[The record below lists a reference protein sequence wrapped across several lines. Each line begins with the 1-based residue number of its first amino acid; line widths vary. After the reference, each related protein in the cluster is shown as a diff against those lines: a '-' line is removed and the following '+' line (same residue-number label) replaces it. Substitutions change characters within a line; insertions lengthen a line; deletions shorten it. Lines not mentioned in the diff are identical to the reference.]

1 MYACCINKKEIM
13 SQYVID
19 YAIVDND
26 GRILMFG
33 KSLTRPTQEGFQTLD
48 TAPPDIDHYWSG
60 VGWVAIPTSP
70 SPEHIFDYTTKQW
83 VDPRTLDDHKSA
95 KWKEIKR
102 QRDVAE
108 FATFTY
114 NNMEFDGDLDA
125 QRRLTAYIS
134 VSKSSIA
141 AGQPFEAEFTL
152 ANNTNVTLTAQ
163 DFVGIELAKV
173 QAVAAT
179 FNHASALRDQI
190 DAATT
195 VQEVEAIT
203 W

>member
-1 MYACCINKKEIM
+1 MTEIRE
-13 SQYVID
+13 
-19 YAIVDND
+19 YAIVTSD
-26 GRILMFG
+26 GEVVRHGKAVVLPEPPQGCLRLIGVLPPNAPSYWNGEVFIL
-33 KSLTRPTQEGFQTLD
+33 K
-48 TAPPDIDHYWSG
+48 PP
-60 VGWVAIPTSP
+60 PP
-70 SPEHIFDYTTKQW
+70 SAHHIFDYTTKQW

-125 QRRLTAYIS
+125 QRRLAAYIS

-179 FNHASALRDQI
+179 FNHASALRAQI

-195 VQEVEAIT
+195 VQEVESIT

>member
-1 MYACCINKKEIM
+1 MTEIRE
-13 SQYVID
+13 YT
-19 YAIVDND
+19 IVTSD
-26 GRILMFG
+26 GEVVRHGKAGVLPEPPQGCLRLIGVLPPNAPSYWDGEVFIL
-33 KSLTRPTQEGFQTLD
+33 K
-48 TAPPDIDHYWSG
+48 PP
-60 VGWVAIPTSP
+60 PP
-70 SPEHIFDYTTKQW
+70 SAHHIFDYNTKQW

-173 QAVAAT
+173 QSVAAA
-179 FNHASALRDQI
+179 FNHASALRAQI

-195 VQEVEAIT
+195 VQEVEDIT

>member
-1 MYACCINKKEIM
+1 MIHYAEYDASGKYIVKGSTWLMDEVEASNGGFIYFGEVDPLTQYHDVVIN
-13 SQYVID
+13 
-19 YAIVDND
+19 
-26 GRILMFG
+26 
-33 KSLTRPTQEGFQTLD
+33 
-48 TAPPDIDHYWSG
+48 AP
-60 VGWVAIPTSP
+60 VALPERP
-70 SPEHIFDYTTKQW
+70 SPNHRFDYSTKAW
-83 VDPRTLDDHKSA
+83 TDTRTSDDHKSA

-102 QRDVAE
+102 QRDAAE

-125 QRRLTAYIS
+125 QRRLAAYIS

-173 QAVAAT
+173 LAVAAT

>member
-1 MYACCINKKEIM
+1 MTNYWIEVFPNGNICSCGSFPIGMYPEPKWGGSVVQVDSLCDPSTSLFLEG
-13 SQYVID
+13 
-19 YAIVDND
+19 AIVP
-26 GRILMFG
+26 LPS
-33 KSLTRPTQEGFQTLD
+33 K
-48 TAPPDIDHYWSG
+48 
-60 VGWVAIPTSP
+60 P
-70 SPEHIFDYTTKQW
+70 SPEYLFDYTTKQW

-102 QRDVAE
+102 QRDIAE

-125 QRRLTAYIS
+125 QRRLAAYIS

-179 FNHASALRDQI
+179 FNHASALRAQI

-195 VQEVEAIT
+195 VQEVEVIT

>member
-1 MYACCINKKEIM
+1 MK
-13 SQYVID
+13 
-19 YAIVDND
+19 YAIYKEDPGPILRIVSNYNWQVRD
-26 GRILMFG
+26 GEHYL
-33 KSLTRPTQEGFQTLD
+33 GFTETLD
-48 TAPPDIDHYWSG
+48 DSTHYVKSGNLIKYPPR
-60 VGWVAIPTSP
+60 P
-70 SPEHIFDYTTKQW
+70 SKYHIFDYTTKQW

-95 KWKEIKR
+95 RWKEIKR

-195 VQEVEAIT
+195 VQGVESIT

>member
-1 MYACCINKKEIM
+1 MINIT
-13 SQYVID
+13 
-19 YAIVDND
+19 
-26 GRILMFG
+26 
-33 KSLTRPTQEGFQTLD
+33 LTRIDSNGVPSGTYSGCEETVNRNCEGWATVQG
-48 TAPPDIDHYWSG
+48 PPGGDWWDSELSQWR
-60 VGWVAIPTSP
+60 VKPVQP
-70 SPEHIFDYTTKQW
+70 SPHHTFDYTAKQW

-125 QRRLTAYIS
+125 QRRLAAYIS

-163 DFVGIELAKV
+163 DFVGIELTKV
-173 QAVAAT
+173 QAVAAA
-179 FNHASALRDQI
+179 FNHASALRAQI

>member
-1 MYACCINKKEIM
+1 MIDFFIYKPSGEIIC
-13 SQYVID
+13 S
-19 YAIVDND
+19 
-26 GRILMFG
+26 GRCPQNILEMQG
-33 KSLTRPTQEGFQTLD
+33 AHLEGVTVQEGVASWETDYILD
-48 TAPPDIDHYWSG
+48 GNVTPKGVPPSAD
-60 VGWVAIPTSP
+60 
-70 SPEHIFDYTTKQW
+70 HIFDYTTKQW

-95 KWKEIKR
+95 KWKEIKC

-125 QRRLTAYIS
+125 QRRLAAYIS

-179 FNHASALRDQI
+179 FNHASALRAQI

>member
-1 MYACCINKKEIM
+1 MVEIRE
-13 SQYVID
+13 YT
-19 YAIVDND
+19 IVTSD
-26 GRILMFG
+26 GEVVRHGKAEVLPEPPQGCLRMLGALPPNAPSYWDGEVFIL
-33 KSLTRPTQEGFQTLD
+33 K
-48 TAPPDIDHYWSG
+48 PP
-60 VGWVAIPTSP
+60 PP
-70 SPEHIFDYTTKQW
+70 SAHHIFDYTTKQW
-83 VDPRTLDDHKSA
+83 VDPRTLGDHKSA

-114 NNMEFDGDLDA
+114 NNMEFDGDFDA
-125 QRRLTAYIS
+125 QRRLASYIS

-179 FNHASALRDQI
+179 FNHASALRAQI

-195 VQEVEAIT
+195 VQEVESIT

>member
-1 MYACCINKKEIM
+1 M
-13 SQYVID
+13 SKFS
-19 YAIVDND
+19 N
-26 GRILMFG
+26 
-33 KSLTRPTQEGFQTLD
+33 
-48 TAPPDIDHYWSG
+48 
-60 VGWVAIPTSP
+60 
-70 SPEHIFDYTTKQW
+70 YTTKQRI
-83 VDPRTLDDHKSA
+83 DPRTLDDHKSA

-179 FNHASALRDQI
+179 FNHASALRAQI

-195 VQEVEAIT
+195 VQEVEDIT

>member
-1 MYACCINKKEIM
+1 MSEFASTFQFTLVDQYGKIM
-13 SQYVID
+13 QM
-19 YAIVDND
+19 
-26 GRILMFG
+26 GRAMELPDPG
-33 KSLTRPTQEGFQTLD
+33 ELTLLEEN
-48 TAPPDIDHYWSG
+48 APSIDHYYANGQWLTKPEKPSEKYI
-60 VGWVAIPTSP
+60 WDWPTQ
-70 SPEHIFDYTTKQW
+70 QW

-108 FATFTY
+108 FTTFTY

-173 QAVAAT
+173 QAVAAA
-179 FNHASALRDQI
+179 FNHASALRAQI

-195 VQEVEAIT
+195 VQEVESIT

>member
-1 MYACCINKKEIM
+1 MTEIRE
-13 SQYVID
+13 YT
-19 YAIVDND
+19 IVTSD
-26 GRILMFG
+26 GEVVRHGKAVVLPEPPQGCLRLIGVLPPNAPSYWDGEVFIL
-33 KSLTRPTQEGFQTLD
+33 K
-48 TAPPDIDHYWSG
+48 PP
-60 VGWVAIPTSP
+60 PP
-70 SPEHIFDYTTKQW
+70 SANHIFDYTTKQW
-83 VDPRTLDDHKSA
+83 VDPCTLDDHKSA

-179 FNHASALRDQI
+179 FNHASTIRDQI

>member
-1 MYACCINKKEIM
+1 MNIHITIYNKET
-13 SQYVID
+13 
-19 YAIVDND
+19 
-26 GRILMFG
+26 G
-33 KSLTRPTQEGFQTLD
+33 KIRGITVCNEDSKLNQCLDSEWFIEGSFDPFTHYMD
-48 TAPPDIDHYWSG
+48 VEKNEVRAMPP
-60 VGWVAIPTSP
+60 SP
-70 SPEHIFDYTTKQW
+70 SENHIFDYNTKDW
-83 VDPRTLDDHKSA
+83 IDPRTLDDHKSA

-108 FATFTY
+108 FTTFTY

-125 QRRLTAYIS
+125 QRRLAAYIS

-152 ANNTNVTLTAQ
+152 ANNINVTLTAQ
-163 DFVGIELAKV
+163 DFVGIELAMV

-179 FNHASALRDQI
+179 FNHASALRAQI

-195 VQEVEAIT
+195 VQEVESIT

>member
-1 MYACCINKKEIM
+1 MTENTEYT
-13 SQYVID
+13 
-19 YAIVDND
+19 IVTSD
-26 GRILMFG
+26 GGVVRYGNAEVLPEPPQGCLRLIGIL
-33 KSLTRPTQEGFQTLD
+33 PPC
-48 TAPPDIDHYWSG
+48 APSYWG
-60 VGWVAIPTSP
+60 GEAFILKPPPP
-70 SPEHIFDYTTKQW
+70 SAYHIFDYTTKQW
-83 VDPRTLDDHKSA
+83 VDSRTLDDHKSA

-179 FNHASALRDQI
+179 FNHASALRAQI

-195 VQEVEAIT
+195 VQEVEDIT

>member
-1 MYACCINKKEIM
+1 MIDFFIYKPSGEIIC
-13 SQYVID
+13 S
-19 YAIVDND
+19 
-26 GRILMFG
+26 GRCPQNILEMQG
-33 KSLTRPTQEGFQTLD
+33 THMEGVTVQEGVASWETDYILD
-48 TAPPDIDHYWSG
+48 GNVTPKG
-60 VGWVAIPTSP
+60 VRP
-70 SPEHIFDYTTKQW
+70 SADHIFDYTTKQW

-108 FATFTY
+108 FTTFTY

-125 QRRLTAYIS
+125 QRRLAAYIS

-179 FNHASALRDQI
+179 FNHASALRAQI

-195 VQEVEAIT
+195 VQEVEDIT

>member
-1 MYACCINKKEIM
+1 MINIT
-13 SQYVID
+13 
-19 YAIVDND
+19 
-26 GRILMFG
+26 
-33 KSLTRPTQEGFQTLD
+33 LTR
-48 TAPPDIDHYWSG
+48 IDSNGVPSG
-60 VGWVAIPTSP
+60 TYSGHEETVNRNCEGWVTVQGPPGGDWWDSELSQWRVKPAQP
-70 SPEHIFDYTTKQW
+70 SPHHIFDYTTKQW
-83 VDPRTLDDHKSA
+83 VDPRTLDDHKSD

-141 AGQPFEAEFTL
+141 AGQPFETEFTL

-173 QAVAAT
+173 QAVAAA

>member
-1 MYACCINKKEIM
+1 MTKNTEYT
-13 SQYVID
+13 
-19 YAIVDND
+19 IVTSD
-26 GRILMFG
+26 GEVVRYGNAEVLPEPPQGCQRLIGVLPPNAPRYWDGEVFIL
-33 KSLTRPTQEGFQTLD
+33 K
-48 TAPPDIDHYWSG
+48 PP
-60 VGWVAIPTSP
+60 PP
-70 SPEHIFDYTTKQW
+70 SAHHIFDYTTKQW

-125 QRRLTAYIS
+125 QRRLAAYIS

-152 ANNTNVTLTAQ
+152 ANNTTVTLTAQ

-179 FNHASALRDQI
+179 FNHASALRAQI

>member
-1 MYACCINKKEIM
+1 MATYSVFAPNGELSRVLTIGDGDLSGNILDGETCIPGVY
-13 SQYVID
+13 SLHYVH
-19 YAIVDND
+19 
-26 GRILMFG
+26 
-33 KSLTRPTQEGFQTLD
+33 EGLVLPL
-48 TAPPDIDHYWSG
+48 PPK
-60 VGWVAIPTSP
+60 P
-70 SPEHIFDYTTKQW
+70 SPYHTFDYTTKQW

-179 FNHASALRDQI
+179 FNHASALRAQI

>member
-1 MYACCINKKEIM
+1 MQKFIRYVVFKPNTGEVIRYGVCEENALPNQVNEGEDVIVGGFCG
-13 SQYVID
+13 SQYVE
-19 YAIVDND
+19 D
-26 GRILMFG
+26 GALVNIPEC
-33 KSLTRPTQEGFQTLD
+33 PTQ
-48 TAPPDIDHYWSG
+48 H
-60 VGWVAIPTSP
+60 
-70 SPEHIFDYTTKQW
+70 HIFDYTTKQW
-83 VDPRTLDDHKSA
+83 IDLRTLDDHKSA

-179 FNHASALRDQI
+179 FNHASALRAQI